1 MIKKNN
7 ACKICDTKNIKKI
20 LRFKNFPLTGIF
32 TRNKNQKANIFNLN
46 LCICNKCSHLQL
58 GSFVSNKILY
68 NKKYANRTSVSHLSE
83 QAFFFLKKFI
93 FKNVK
98 SHKLGNIL
106 EIGCNDITMLK
117 KFSRYSKS
125 AVGIDPIWKRKKR
138 FKKGKVSVVG
148 KYIEEVDFQ
157 KDVGFQ
163 PDIVI
168 STHNLEHIENPKKV
182 LSQLVRN
189 LKDDAIIFIEV
200 PDASSMIKNLRFD
213 QIFHQHYQYFNLNS
227 LKNLAEQIGY
237 EVFDHTINK
246 EFWGGSLLTAIRKKK
261 TQNKLILK
269 KVKNFDGLIIKKF
282 SKFKKKYLSLN
293 KKIVSL
299 KSNIYGYGAGQ
310 MTPSFSYHLKN
321 NFKKIINIID
331 DNKYR
336 NNFYYPEL
344 KPQIQ
349 FAKKHDLN
357 NDNYYLI
364 TALDGTKAIKKK
376 LKNNRINKIITAF

>member
-1 MIKKNN
+1 M
-7 ACKICDTKNIKKI
+7 
-20 LRFKNFPLTGIF
+20 
-32 TRNKNQKANIFNLN
+32 
-46 LCICNKCSHLQL
+46 
-58 GSFVSNKILY
+58 
-68 NKKYANRTSVSHLSE
+68 SV
-83 QAFFFLKKFI
+83 I
-93 FKNVK
+93 
-98 SHKLGNIL
+98 
-106 EIGCNDITMLK
+106 
-117 KFSRYSKS
+117 
-125 AVGIDPIWKRKKR
+125 
-138 FKKGKVSVVG
+138 G

-163 PDIVI
+163 ADIVI

-182 LSQLVRN
+182 LSQLVGN

-200 PDASSMIKNLRFD
+200 PDSSSMIKNLRFD

-237 EVFDHTINK
+237 EVFDNTINK
-246 EFWGGSLLTAIRKKK
+246 EFWGGSLLTAIRKKRSK
-261 TQNKLILK
+261 NKLILK
-269 KVKNFDGLIIKKF
+269 KIKNFDRLVINKF
-282 SKFKKKYLSLN
+282 SKFKEKYLTLSR
-293 KKIVSL
+293 KIVSL

-336 NNFYYPEL
+336 NNFYYPGL

-349 FAKKHDLN
+349 FAKRHNLN
-357 NDNYYLI
+357 KNNYYLI

-376 LKNNRINKIITAF
+376 LQNNKINKIISAF

>member
-7 ACKICDTKNIKKI
+7 ACKICDSKNIKKI
-20 LRFKNFPLTGIF
+20 LKFRNFPLTGIF
-32 TRNKNQKANIFNLN
+32 TKNKNQKANTFNLN
-46 LCICNKCSHLQL
+46 LYICNKCSHLQL

-68 NKKYANRTSVSHLSE
+68 NKKYANKTSASHLSK
-83 QAFFFLKKFI
+83 QAFSFLKKFI
-93 FKNVK
+93 FKNTK
-98 SHKLGNIL
+98 SRKLGNIL
-106 EIGCNDITMLK
+106 EIGCNDMTMLN
-117 KFSRYSKS
+117 KFSKYSKS
-125 AVGIDPIWKRKKR
+125 AVGIDPIWKGKKG

-168 STHNLEHIENPKKV
+168 STHNLEHIEDPKKI
-182 LSQLVRN
+182 LSQLVEN

-200 PDASSMIKNLRFD
+200 PDASLMIKNLRFD
-213 QIFHQHYQYFNLNS
+213 QIFHQHYHYFNLNS
-227 LKNLAEQIGY
+227 LRNLADQIGY
-237 EVFDHTINK
+237 EVFHHAINK
-246 EFWGGSLLTAIRKKK
+246 EFWGGSLLTAIRKKRS
-261 TQNKLILK
+261 QNKLILK
-269 KVKNFDGLIIKKF
+269 KVKNFDRLIISKF
-282 SKFKKKYLSLN
+282 SKFDKKCLRLSR
-293 KKIVSL
+293 KIDSL

-321 NFKKIINIID
+321 NFKNIINIID

-349 FAKKHDLN
+349 FSKKHNLN
-357 NDNYYLI
+357 KNNYYLI

-376 LKNNRINKIITAF
+376 LRNNKINKIISAF